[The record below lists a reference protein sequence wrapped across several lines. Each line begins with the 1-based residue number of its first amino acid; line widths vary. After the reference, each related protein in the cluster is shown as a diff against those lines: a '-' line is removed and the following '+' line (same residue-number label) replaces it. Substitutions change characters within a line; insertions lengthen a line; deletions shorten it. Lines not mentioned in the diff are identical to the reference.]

1 VAPDL
6 QDSLSKEKASVAVR
20 APRLV
25 NLHRPDMVSR
35 PDGVSTRNRR
45 EEKKA
50 KNSDLEKKNWLIL
63 KQGELQ
69 EKDDEGTELGV
80 RNDSIEKER
89 TVGEIWFSPDR
100 SDRSKAPNTPT
111 RITTSR
117 ATAGTRAGPN
127 TVRSTPEERPEAEPA
142 GGKEAQGH
150 SQSLTATLKETDNR
164 GQLTSPDQKETALR
178 DSFNYR
184 AGPSEDAGSRSA
196 NSASGSSPLQIR
208 SFGLSRESGA
218 FGSSASDSSPLDA
231 NRRGGLS
238 APSGEGL
245 SGSRGL
251 GGSAASSGSTF
262 SSGFQ
267 SQFGNPGANNRN
279 QRNEFAPGSTRG
291 TLETPT
297 RR

>member
-1 VAPDL
+1 
-6 QDSLSKEKASVAVR
+6 
-20 APRLV
+20 
-25 NLHRPDMVSR
+25 M
-35 PDGVSTRNRR
+35 
-45 EEKKA
+45 
-50 KNSDLEKKNWLIL
+50 
-63 KQGELQ
+63 
-69 EKDDEGTELGV
+69 
-80 RNDSIEKER
+80 
-89 TVGEIWFSPDR
+89 
-100 SDRSKAPNTPT
+100 
-111 RITTSR
+111 
-117 ATAGTRAGPN
+117 
-127 TVRSTPEERPEAEPA
+127 RSTPEERPEAEPA

-178 DSFNYR
+178 DSFSYR

-208 SFGLSRESGA
+208 SFGLSRESEA
-218 FGSSASDSSPLDA
+218 FGSSASGSSPLDA